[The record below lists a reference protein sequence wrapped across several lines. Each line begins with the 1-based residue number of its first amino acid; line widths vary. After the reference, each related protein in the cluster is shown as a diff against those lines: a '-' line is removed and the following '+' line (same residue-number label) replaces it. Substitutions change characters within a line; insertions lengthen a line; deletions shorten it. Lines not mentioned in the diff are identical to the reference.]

1 MIKAQGTA
9 KLFPPGEDI
18 EDPILARFADCVL
31 SKVRAA
37 MVDDE
42 GLISKIS
49 TNPEDDDTVF
59 VGYLPFSTTESLHSC
74 RTIQFSK
81 LQELGRLGLS
91 SRKVCFTESFQ
102 QYLVFPFGAT
112 FLGCFFPWR
121 ASVRVV
127 FTEIPRLIHSSRV
140 VDIMFVNQYPRDEE
154 LVQVELAQPRYLTC
168 ILAIPLINYDLKPVE
183 QARRAWGPW
192 NFVGF
197 WIADSFNINTWMISS
212 SMIVGGLSWWQSWL
226 CVWIGYAISGG
237 FICMTGRIG
246 ATYHIGFPV
255 ASRSSFG
262 IWGSLWPV
270 FNRAAMAPPPPACIW
285 YGVQSYIGGHCVYL
299 MIRSI
304 WKSWDRNTIPN
315 TFSESSG
322 TTTADYAS
330 FFIFWLC
337 SLPAIWFPVQ
347 QIRHLFTVKAFFVP
361 CAGIGFLIWAV
372 VRAGGIGP
380 IIHQPSSLH
389 GSDLAWEFV
398 KGIMSSIAN
407 FATLI
412 VNDPDFTRFA
422 AKPKDAF
429 LPQLISIPL
438 GFGITS
444 FIGIIVSS
452 SSTVIY
458 GDSIWDPLDLLERFI
473 DDGGAGERFGVF
485 IIAFAF
491 ALAQLGTNI
500 AANSVSAGTDMT
512 ALLPRYLT
520 IRRGGYICAAV
531 GLAMCPYTL
540 LTSSN
545 KFTTYLS
552 AYSVF
557 LSSIAGVIV
566 ADYYI
571 VRKGFLE
578 LRDLYSSSREGPY
591 YYRYGV
597 HWRAYVAYISG
608 ILINV
613 VGFAGAV
620 GQDVPAGAEYIYNLN
635 FFAGF
640 IVSAGM
646 YWILC
651 HFFPVPACSSTWMEI
666 NNDVENFTAAHAV
679 ARGGESYVDEGWNM
693 QPSDEKAAP
702 QMESKM
708 V

>member
-1 MIKAQGTA
+1 
-9 KLFPPGEDI
+9 
-18 EDPILARFADCVL
+18 
-31 SKVRAA
+31 
-37 MVDDE
+37 
-42 GLISKIS
+42 
-49 TNPEDDDTVF
+49 
-59 VGYLPFSTTESLHSC
+59 
-74 RTIQFSK
+74 
-81 LQELGRLGLS
+81 
-91 SRKVCFTESFQ
+91 
-102 QYLVFPFGAT
+102 
-112 FLGCFFPWR
+112 
-121 ASVRVV
+121 
-127 FTEIPRLIHSSRV
+127 
-140 VDIMFVNQYPRDEE
+140 
-154 LVQVELAQPRYLTC
+154 
-168 ILAIPLINYDLKPVE
+168 
-183 QARRAWGPW
+183 
-192 NFVGF
+192 
-197 WIADSFNINTWMISS
+197 MISS

-226 CVWIGYAISGG
+226 CVWIGYAIAGG

-270 FNRAAMAPPPPACIW
+270 FNRAAMACIW

-315 TFSESSG
+315 SFSESSG

-361 CAGIGFLIWAV
+361 CAGVGFLIWAV

-380 IIHQPSSLH
+380 IIHQSSSLH

-458 GDSIWDPLDLLERFI
+458 GDSIWDPLDLLEKFI

-578 LRDLYSSSREGPY
+578 LRDLYSGSSEGPY
-591 YYRYGV
+591 YYSYGV

-620 GQDVPAGAEYIYNLN
+620 GQDVPAGAKYIYNLN

-640 IVSAGM
+640 IVAAGM
-646 YWILC
+646 YWTLC

-666 NNDVENFTAAHAV
+666 NNDVENFTAAQAM
-679 ARGGESYVDEGWNM
+679 ARGGEAYVDEGWNM
-693 QPSDEKAAP
+693 QKQPSDEKAAP
-702 QMESKM
+702 QMDSKM